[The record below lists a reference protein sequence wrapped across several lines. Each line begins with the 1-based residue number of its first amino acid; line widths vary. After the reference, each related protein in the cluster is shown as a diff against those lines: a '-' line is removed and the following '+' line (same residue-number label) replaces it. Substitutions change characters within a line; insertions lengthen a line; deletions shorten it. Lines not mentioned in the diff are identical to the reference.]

1 MNDEANMSIEAV
13 RKALLEKEHE
23 KISALLNERECIKL
37 SDDEKLKRSKANLEN
52 NEFAKCKYLGNG
64 AFEETLF

>member
-1 MNDEANMSIEAV
+1 MNDEAIMSIEAV

-23 KISALLNERECIKL
+23 NAAMSLNELEYFKL
-37 SDDEKLKRSKANLEN
+37 SDGEKLKRSKENLEN
-52 NEFAKCKYLGNG
+52 NEFAECKYLGNG